1 MDAALLQMAREMRE
15 ETIGAFMNENCTDAE
30 YLQEAYALSL
40 DERDYALVHAI
51 RSDIWQEAA
60 IFHCNEENWSIIKEK
75 AQVRCAQAEEQGIP
89 SFLGTCGSYVY
100 VLIGEDAQW
109 MRTYLEGL

>member
-1 MDAALLQMAREMRE
+1 MRSCMPFAA
-15 ETIGAFMNENCTDAE
+15 T
-30 YLQEAYALSL
+30 
-40 DERDYALVHAI
+40 
-51 RSDIWQEAA
+51 

-75 AQVRCAQAEEQGIP
+75 AQVRCAQAKEQGIP